1 MVKRRK
7 SGADQTTAR
16 SQPTYATPG
25 HLVRRASQI
34 HKRIFDEEFKGL
46 VTGRQFAL
54 LVALGG
60 HSGIDQTTLANIVA
74 VDRTT
79 AGGMVGRLVAR
90 GYVEVIDDPADARR
104 KLLKLT
110 GTGRRLLERMTPQI
124 DVVSNRLL
132 APLSDSERA
141 TFIKLLIKVATVDDP
156 TFPTYQE
163 NVRDELSASEADTSQ

>member
-1 MVKRRK
+1 LVVVALRK
-7 SGADQTTAR
+7 GDDQKPPR
-16 SQPTYATPG
+16 PQPTYATPG

-60 HSGIDQTTLANIVA
+60 HSAIDQTTLANIVA

-79 AGGMVGRLVAR
+79 AGGMVGRLVSR
-90 GYVEVIDDPADARR
+90 GLVDVVDDPSDARR

-110 GTGRRLLERMTPQI
+110 PAGRRLLKKMTPRI
-124 DVVSNRLL
+124 DDVTNRLL
-132 APLSDSERA
+132 APLSESERA
-141 TFIKLLIKVATVDDP
+141 TFIRLLIKVATVDDP
-156 TFPTYQE
+156 TFPSYQE
-163 NVRDELSASEADTSQ
+163 SIRDALSGHQTETS